1 MIRTMSYF
9 DSAADKLELTK
20 ILTRIQ
26 SYASS
31 ELGKESLRELIP
43 SIDISAIS
51 VEHNRVS
58 EIKRVLEG
66 GENLPID
73 GIKDIRTSV
82 NRSAI
87 ENAVLPPK
95 ELHHIA
101 ITLQTAKNLKTFIE
115 KRRDI
120 LPEIS
125 SLTSGF
131 TISNEIIFNINQA
144 IDENA
149 EIKDSASK
157 SLRSIRQSIAD
168 KQQSIRRALEKI
180 LRATAEQGMVQDEIV
195 TTRDGRM
202 VIPIKAELKNR
213 FPGFIHS
220 TSASGQTVFIEPS
233 ETLTLN
239 NEITELFFNE
249 QREIDRILRDLTNLV
264 RTNAHEIRSLVD
276 VLKVIDSCY
285 AKARYSIE
293 IKGNKPLLKEI
304 GSIVIRNGFHPVL
317 LLRHS
322 RESVVALDVELG
334 TSFNTLLI
342 TGPNAG
348 GKTVTLKSIGILVLM
363 VQCGIHIP
371 VSPDSEF
378 PVFTKLFVLI
388 GDNQSIENDLSTYS
402 SQILKIKEILEFANK
417 SSLVLI
423 DEIGSNTDPNEGGA
437 IAATVLR
444 YLSNAGAIT
453 VATSHQAA
461 LKAFVHNEK
470 HMENGAMEFDQETLL
485 PTYRFKLGVPGSS
498 YALEIAQRLGIQDSV
513 ISEAKSLVGH
523 QQTKLEQLILDM
535 ENRSQLLE
543 QRLSMADG
551 ELLKYKELSASYNIK
566 LSQLNVEIKELK
578 RKAIEEAKSI
588 VEKAARTIE
597 MTVKEIR
604 TEHAHKDV
612 IQKGK
617 KQIAELEK
625 EISALEK
632 DISDSIG
639 TEKVKPPE
647 LKVGDTIVLISG
659 GQVGTVQT
667 LPNKRGELT
676 VAFNSIKAKV
686 HASNIKSILAKH
698 EQTTAASYSL
708 TTDKVFSNEV
718 DVRGLYS
725 DEAVPLI
732 DKFIDDAVLAGLQRL
747 CIIHGHGTGALRK
760 KIHTFLERDTRVKT
774 SRFGESNEGGAGVTI
789 IELV

>member
-1 MIRTMSYF
+1 MSPF
-9 DSAADKLELTK
+9 DSAAEKLELSK
-20 ILTRIQ
+20 ILNRIQ
-26 SYASS
+26 SYAAS
-31 ELGKESLRELIP
+31 ELGKEALHDLIP
-43 SIDISAIS
+43 YTDISTIS
-51 VEHNRVS
+51 EEHNRVS

-66 GENLPID
+66 GEDLPID

-82 NRSAI
+82 SRSAI
-87 ENAVLPPK
+87 ENAVLAPK
-95 ELHHIA
+95 ELYSIA
-101 ITLQTAKNLKTFIE
+101 VTLHTAKNLKTFID
-115 KRRDI
+115 RRKDI

-125 SLTSGF
+125 SLTSGI

-144 IDENA
+144 INENA
-149 EIKDSASK
+149 EVKDSASK

-180 LRATAEQGMVQDEIV
+180 LRATAEQGMVQEEIV

-220 TSASGQTVFIEPS
+220 ASASGQTVFIEPS

-264 RTNAHEIRSLVD
+264 RSNVQQIRLLID

-334 TSFNTLLI
+334 TSYNTLLI

-348 GKTVTLKSIGILVLM
+348 GKTVTLKAIGILVLM

-378 PVFTKLFVLI
+378 PVFTKIFVLI

-402 SQILKIKEILEFANK
+402 SQILKIKEILESADD

-437 IAATVLR
+437 IAATVLKH
-444 YLSNAGAIT
+444 LSNAGAIT

-461 LKAFVHNEK
+461 LKAFVHSEK
-470 HMENGAMEFDQETLL
+470 QMENGAMEFDQETLL

-523 QQTKLEQLILDM
+523 QQTKLEQLIVDM

-566 LSQLNVEIKELK
+566 LSQFNNEIKDIK
-578 RKAIEEAKSI
+578 RKAIDEAKSI
-588 VEKAARTIE
+588 IEKAARTIE

-604 TEHAHKDV
+604 TEHAHRDV

-617 KQIAELEK
+617 KQITELEK
-625 EISALEK
+625 EITALER
-632 DISDSIG
+632 DVSGSIVS
-639 TEKVKPPE
+639 ENDKPLE

-659 GQVGTVQT
+659 GQVGTVQS
-667 LPNKRGELT
+667 LPNKHGELT
-676 VAFNSIKAKV
+676 VAFNSIKAKI
-686 HASNIKSILAKH
+686 HKANIKSILAKP
-698 EQTTAASYSL
+698 EQTTTVSYSI
-708 TTDKVFSNEV
+708 TRDKTFSTEV

-725 DEAVPLI
+725 EEAIPII
-732 DKFIDDAVLAGLQRL
+732 DKFIDDAVLAGIQRL

-760 KIHTFLERDTRVKT
+760 KIHAFLDIDTRVKS
-774 SRFGESNEGGAGVTI
+774 SRFGESNEGGAGVTF
-789 IELV
+789 IELA